1 MTVERTQ
8 RGVGRADRYLALA
21 FGAVVAV
28 LMMAVLFLGRTYS
41 EQLNERNDETLEAT
55 TLKMLS
61 AAVTKVGDSG
71 KFHERLLVEEMAATN
86 AAIAYVLVSDASG
99 RIRSHSDS
107 SRNGTQLRGSQLET
121 VSRAL
126 AVPSPIF
133 ESRESS
139 HGRVRQIAAAY
150 SGGFNDET
158 PGVIILGLSRSAIE
172 SQRRSAQWLLGA
184 VVLILTLLAGTAVLV
199 ISRLYGRSIRR
210 MADQLDGLLQHTPLL
225 IRIDGSEGEVVAS
238 SDAYFQALEK
248 DPGLSDAMHL
258 GDGSVARDWES
269 SDGSRYSLTTFSMAS
284 GGPDRAQICT
294 VGLDISKQS
303 KAEEALR
310 DNEERLRTTLDS
322 IGDGVIATDALM
334 RVERM
339 NPLAEELT
347 QWSLADAVG
356 KSVQDVFHTA
366 MVSTEDLDSQ
376 AAKEKLLKR
385 RDGSEIRIEYS
396 SSVML
401 DRAENRIG
409 DVIVFRDV
417 TRRHRDELRLRQAE
431 KEESIGQL
439 AGGVAHD
446 FNNMLTG
453 ILGASQLVEREL
465 ATDHGKRNYE
475 FLSEYIEII
484 ETTATR
490 AAKLTEQLLAFSR
503 RGTATSVA
511 VNVHDLVAETV
522 DLLRTSIDKRI
533 RIETKLEAPK
543 SVIAGDPTQIQMALL
558 NLGVNARDAMTEG
571 GTLTISTSS
580 VHLDASACEARNV
593 QLRAGEYIQIEFR
606 DTGCGMNQEVLNR
619 IFEPY
624 FTTKGVGKGTGLGLA
639 SVHGAVRRT
648 KGAITVESS
657 IGKGTTFRILL
668 PLANAVVAVLGKEIS
683 GRIAS
688 GESRSILVAEDEYAV
703 RLTAVR
709 ILESLGYK
717 VLEAANGREAV
728 ELVAASADTIDLVL
742 TDMLMP
748 EMNGREAFYEIR
760 RIAPE
765 MPVVAVSGY
774 TRDVDIEQL
783 ERDGLAG
790 FVHKPYMHD
799 NLSAAIESA
808 LRRRPSAES

>member
-1 MTVERTQ
+1 MTLIRTQ
-8 RGVGRADRYLALA
+8 RGVGKADRYLALA

-28 LMMAVLFLGRTYS
+28 LMIAVLFLGRTYS
-41 EQLNERNDETLEAT
+41 DQLNERNDETLEAT
-55 TLKMLS
+55 TLSMLS
-61 AAVTKVGDSG
+61 TAVTNVGNSG
-71 KFHERLLVEEMAATN
+71 KFHERLLVEKMVETN

-99 RIRSHSDS
+99 RIRSHSDP
-107 SRNGTQLRGSQLET
+107 SRNGTQLTGSQLAT
-121 VSRAL
+121 VKRAL
-126 AVPSPIF
+126 AVRAPIF
-133 ESRESS
+133 ESLDSS
-139 HGRVRQIAAAY
+139 HGSVRQIAAAY
-150 SGGFNDET
+150 AGGFNDET
-158 PGVIILGLSRSAIE
+158 PGVIILGLSRNAIE

-184 VVLILTLLAGTAVLV
+184 VVLILTLLAGSAVYV

-225 IRIDGSEGEVVAS
+225 IRIDGDGGDLVAS
-238 SDAYFQALEK
+238 SDAYSQAVK
-248 DPGLSDAMHL
+248 RDPGLGDAMHL

-269 SDGSRYSLTTFSMAS
+269 SDGSRYSLTSFSMAR
-284 GGPDRAQICT
+284 GGAEKAQVCT

-334 RVERM
+334 RVVRM

-366 MVSTEDLDSQ
+366 MVSAEDLDDQ

-385 RDGSEIRIEYS
+385 RDGSGIRIEYS

-401 DRAENRIG
+401 DRAQDRIG

-417 TRRHRDELRLRQAE
+417 TRRHRDEMRLRQAE

-453 ILGASQLVEREL
+453 ILGASQLMEREL
-465 ATDHGKRNYE
+465 AAEHSERNYE
-475 FLSEYIEII
+475 FLSEYLEII

-490 AAKLTEQLLAFSR
+490 AGKLTEQLLAFSR
-503 RGTATSVA
+503 KGTAALVA

-533 RIETKLEAPK
+533 CIETNLAAPA
-543 SVIAGDPTQIQMALL
+543 SVISGDPTQIQMALL
-558 NLGVNARDAMTEG
+558 NLGVNARDAMTEA

-580 VHLDASACEARNV
+580 VHLDSIECEALNE

-606 DTGCGMNQEVLNR
+606 DTGCGMNKEVLSR

-624 FTTKGVGKGTGLGLA
+624 YTTKGVGKGTGLGLA

-648 KGAITVESS
+648 RGAISVESS

-668 PLANAVVAVLGKEIS
+668 PLANTVVAVS
-683 GRIAS
+683 GRETGGHLAI
-688 GESRSILVAEDEYAV
+688 GEPRNILVVEDEYAV

-717 VLEAANGREAV
+717 VIEAANGREAV
-728 ELVAASADTIDLVL
+728 ELVTASADSIDLVL

-760 RIAPE
+760 KIAPK

-790 FVHKPYMHD
+790 FVRKPYMHD
-799 NLSAAIESA
+799 ALTTAIEKA
-808 LRRRPSAES
+808 LRQR